1 MRNTENSQKKQQK
14 TAVHLAQALTQWAI
28 SVNDWNPKD
37 LLSDLNEMK
46 TAYLCSDLA
55 NDKNDRRSVIFTHSL
70 LERALKEMK
79 HFPPDA
85 FSNINNLKIS
95 LACTTETP

>member
-1 MRNTENSQKKQQK
+1 MSTENSQKQQRK
-14 TAVHLAQALTQWAI
+14 TAVHLAQALAQWAI

-55 NDKNDRRSVIFTHSL
+55 NDKQDRQSVIFTHSL
-70 LERALKEMK
+70 LERALKEIK
-79 HFPPDA
+79 HFPQEA
-85 FSNINNLKIS
+85 FSNINNLKITHT
-95 LACTTETP
+95 CTTETP